1 MFRFIRERRELG
13 LAGRL
18 VRSVVGLAVAVS
30 AVAAVASAPAVPVQ
44 SLSWSVEQVS
54 GTPAP
59 QVGETSAPA
68 GAVPVQPSPSVVPA
82 PVTVEQ
88 PPGVSGYVP
97 VEYLLPLVGLVL
109 IFFAAS
115 RPGGRAAI
123 RAVLAVLRGQ
133 GGGGTPP
140 TP

>member
-1 MFRFIRERRELG
+1 MFRFIRGRRELG
-13 LAGRL
+13 WAGRL
-18 VRSVVGLAVAVS
+18 VRSVVGLAVAMS
-30 AVAAVASAPAVPVQ
+30 AVTVVASVPAVPLQYV
-44 SLSWSVEQVS
+44 SWSVEQVS

-59 QVGETSAPA
+59 QVGESSAPA
-68 GAVPVQPSPSVVPA
+68 GAVPVQPSPSVVQA

-123 RAVLAVLRGQ
+123 RAVLEVLRGQ

-140 TP
+140 AP

>member
-1 MFRFIRERRELG
+1 M
-13 LAGRL
+13 
-18 VRSVVGLAVAVS
+18 
-30 AVAAVASAPAVPVQ
+30 ASAPAVPVQ

>member
-1 MFRFIRERRELG
+1 MFGFIRGRRELG
-13 LAGRL
+13 LSGRL
-18 VRSVVGLAVAVS
+18 VRHVAGLAVAVS
-30 AVAAVASAPAVPVQ
+30 AVAAMASVPAVPLQYV
-44 SLSWSVEQVS
+44 SWSVEQVS

-59 QVGETSAPA
+59 QVGESSAPA
-68 GAVPVQPSPSVVPA
+68 GAVPLQPSPSVVPA

-97 VEYLLPLVGLVL
+97 VEYLLPLVGLFL

-115 RPGGRAAI
+115 RPQGRAAI
-123 RAVLAVLRGQ
+123 RAVLEVLRGQ

-140 TP
+140 AP